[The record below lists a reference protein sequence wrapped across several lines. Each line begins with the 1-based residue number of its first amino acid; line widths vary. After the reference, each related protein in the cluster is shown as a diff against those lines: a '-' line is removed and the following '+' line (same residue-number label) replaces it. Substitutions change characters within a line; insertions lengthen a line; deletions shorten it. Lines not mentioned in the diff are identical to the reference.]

1 MILAAGYGER
11 MRPLTNSMP
20 KPLLPI
26 NNKPILHYTLQLLKK
41 NGIFEIVINLH
52 HLPDMIMNVF
62 GDGSSLGMKIH
73 YSYEKEIL
81 GTAGGI
87 KAAEGFLNDG
97 TFLVINSDII
107 ADIDIKKVLKFHKKK
122 KTFATMVL
130 RHDTDADRYGAIEV
144 DSDWRIRRF
153 LGNPPYVPPLNKG
166 GRGGGLPPL
175 KKLMFTGIHIFE
187 PEIFDEI
194 PSGRYC
200 GITEETYPKLMN
212 DNIPIYGYE
221 FNGYWI
227 DMGTPERYEKAKR
240 EVIKIFNTY

>member
-1 MILAAGYGER
+1 MKAMVLAAGYGER
-11 MRPLTNSMP
+11 MRPLTNSIP

-26 NNKPILHYTLQLLKK
+26 NGKPILHYTLQMLKK
-41 NGIFEIVINLH
+41 NGIFEVVINLH
-52 HLPDMIMNVF
+52 HLPDMITDAF
-62 GDGSSLGMKIH
+62 GDGSSFGMKIH

-87 KAAEGFLNDG
+87 KAAEGFLKDG
-97 TFLVINSDII
+97 TFLVINSDIV
-107 ADIDIKKVLKFHKKK
+107 ADIDIMKVLEFHKKK
-122 KTFATMVL
+122 KAFVTMVL
-130 RHDTDADRYGAIEV
+130 RHDTDADRYGAIEI
-144 DSDWRIRRF
+144 DSDGRVGKF
-153 LGNPPYVPPLNKG
+153 LGKPEYNGNLQ
-166 GRGGGLPPL
+166 L

-212 DNIPIYGYE
+212 KNTPIYGYE

-227 DMGTPERYEKAKR
+227 DIGTPERYEKAKR
-240 EVIKIFNTY
+240 EVTKIFNTD